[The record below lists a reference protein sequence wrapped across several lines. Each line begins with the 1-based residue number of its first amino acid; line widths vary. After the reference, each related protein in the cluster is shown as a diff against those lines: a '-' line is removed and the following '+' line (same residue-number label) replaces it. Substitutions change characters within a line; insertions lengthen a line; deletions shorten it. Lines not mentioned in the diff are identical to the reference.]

1 MKQITNNIMDNKDYC
16 FVIQPIRAEKY
27 DKRFDDIY
35 APAIVNAGLRPYRV
49 DKDPSVRNI
58 IDEIEKRIQKSM
70 LCLADISID
79 NPNVW
84 YELGYASA
92 IGKDIVMVCD
102 ESRNDFPFDIS
113 HKSIISYKT
122 ESPRDF
128 KILEEQITNK
138 IKSYLKSD
146 CASKKILES
155 PLNNT
160 DGFQPFEIAI
170 LALIIG
176 EQSIDEQS
184 VSIYTLK
191 EQMSKAGFN
200 EIATSIGIRLLQRKQ
215 FLKSFTDQD
224 WNGNEFYACKLT
236 EAGVDFILNNIELF
250 NLQKQASK
258 LPPLLSVDDNLPF

>member
-1 MKQITNNIMDNKDYC
+1 MEKDYC
-16 FVIQPIRAEKY
+16 FVIQPIRTEKY

-35 APAIVNAGLRPYRV
+35 APAISNAGLKPYRV

-58 IDEIEKRIQKSM
+58 IDEIEKRIQMSM

-84 YELGYASA
+84 YELGYAFA
-92 IGKDIVMVCD
+92 IGKDVVMVCD

-113 HKSIISYKT
+113 HKSVIAYKT

-128 KILEEQITNK
+128 KILEEQITNR
-138 IKSYLKSD
+138 INSYLDSN
-146 CASKKILES
+146 SINKKILES
-155 PLNNT
+155 PLRNT
-160 DGFQPFEIAI
+160 DGLQPFEIAI
-170 LALIIG
+170 LAFIIG
-176 EQSIDEQS
+176 EQTVDEQS
-184 VSIYTLK
+184 VSIYTIR

-200 EIATSIGIRLLQRKQ
+200 EMATSIGIRLLLHKQ

-236 EAGVDFILNNIELF
+236 ENGINFILNNIGLF
-250 NLQKQASK
+250 NVQKQKFQQSPLLNIDDK
-258 LPPLLSVDDNLPF
+258 LPF